1 MVNTAFGQP
10 KARICPK
17 FYLGSPVLCLT
28 CTRITST
35 VVWNKFSLLLTSNLT
50 PLGDYKLQDI
60 KDSIESLKGCNEKIL
75 DIKDSLNLLKLQK
88 SDKLNKTFV
97 DLINTKIDEIEES
110 KGYESFLSIFTLT
123 FEEPHAVGNPDL
135 KGVISFIEE
144 KHAPS
149 LPWSYFYKKYLYK
162 DEIEYEYQ
170 DLTPESF
177 NKKVNVDSEALYEIE
192 INPINEV
199 VNNNIKNG
207 IYGPRA
213 QEIYDLWISLKLNE
227 SFGEKDCISFK
238 DPVTK
243 ETIKEQ
249 EFKKAIKTV
258 EEYLRTYYKKILI
271 QQKKL
276 KNLPKYVDPNA
287 PEWMTLINIAQT
299 FKFELI
305 NLKKEFKKELIK
317 YDYENTDFL
326 MEDIRSLVIDNNLK
340 PLEFPTVRNMQ
351 SLPGG
356 AGLVKRCNELREGN
370 KKGMQVA
377 RDKYIKYIVKCPI
390 NPIKKLEEDPT
401 IKVEEEPKTF

>member
-1 MVNTAFGQP
+1 M
-10 KARICPK
+10 
-17 FYLGSPVLCLT
+17 
-28 CTRITST
+28 
-35 VVWNKFSLLLTSNLT
+35 TSNLQ

-60 KDSIESLKGCNEKIL
+60 KDSIESLTGCNEKIL

-97 DLINTKIDEIEES
+97 DLINTKIGEIEES

-123 FEEPHAVGNPDL
+123 FEEPQAEGNPDL

-149 LPWSYFYKKYLYK
+149 LPWSYFNKKYLYK
-162 DEIEYEYQ
+162 EEIEYEYQ
-170 DLTPESF
+170 DLTHESF
-177 NKKVNVDSEALYEIE
+177 NKKVNVDSAALHEIE

-243 ETIKEQ
+243 ETIKGQ
-249 EFKKAIKTV
+249 ELNKAIKTV

-271 QQKKL
+271 KQKKL

-287 PEWMTLINIAQT
+287 PEWMELINIAQT

-351 SLPGG
+351 SLAGG
-356 AGLVKRCNELREGN
+356 AGLVKRCNELRDGI

-377 RDKYIKYIVKCPI
+377 RDKYIKYIVKYPI
-390 NPIKKLEEDPT
+390 NPIKKLEPDPKTKVKED
-401 IKVEEEPKTF
+401 PKTF